1 MKENKI
7 IPKIFLSYAQANSD
21 IANLIENDLNAV
33 NLIFTRDLRDLKYR
47 NSIKEFMQRIGKSD
61 YVLMIISDEYL
72 RRSNCMYEVLELL
85 NTHEFEKRIIPILLE
100 NAMNIFDNTKRVTY
114 YDFWNEEIIK
124 AQERYAKHQ
133 NNDHLEQLKHFKE
146 IYNRL
151 DDFFIKIKDLKT
163 DDYISLKKQNYR
175 PILDIFGIEDSNII
189 EEAISINNIEDRE
202 EKELAL
208 ENFLSK
214 YPNNQYGLFYK
225 AYHDTDNNEFKK
237 AKKHYEQLLEK
248 YPNDASAHN
257 NLALI
262 LKNNLLDFIAAK
274 EHFNQA
280 ILINPKESET
290 YYNLANLL

>member
-124 AQERYAKHQ
+124 AQERYAK
-133 NNDHLEQLKHFKE
+133 E
-146 IYNRL
+146 
-151 DDFFIKIKDLKT
+151 
-163 DDYISLKKQNYR
+163 
-175 PILDIFGIEDSNII
+175 
-189 EEAISINNIEDRE
+189 
-202 EKELAL
+202 
-208 ENFLSK
+208 
-214 YPNNQYGLFYK
+214 
-225 AYHDTDNNEFKK
+225 
-237 AKKHYEQLLEK
+237 
-248 YPNDASAHN
+248 
-257 NLALI
+257 
-262 LKNNLLDFIAAK
+262 
-274 EHFNQA
+274 
-280 ILINPKESET
+280 
-290 YYNLANLL
+290 